1 MRLSTTGL
9 NRLNR
14 LNHFSD
20 PTPWA
25 LRVSSF
31 NFLTHLGSW
40 SIYLGPTKKHH
51 QPAKMI
57 GYIIIL
63 PITPS
68 KHTKHVWKSFLECIS
83 YNTISIL
90 SIISWTPTI
99 SLLEIRGSQEDDWG
113 SACPASSVRCWG
125 GAPEP
130 LLELSRGK
138 SSQDKAP
145 LDRTDIYIY
154 KLVYMAIQI

>member
-1 MRLSTTGL
+1 MEKWGFQPLG
-9 NRLNR
+9 LNR

-40 SIYLGPTKKHH
+40 SIYLGPTKNTSPTSKNDWLY
-51 QPAKMI
+51 P
-57 GYIIIL
+57 IL
-63 PITPS
+63 ILRITPS

-145 LDRTDIYIY
+145 LDRTHTHIYIY
-154 KLVYMAIQI
+154 I